1 MHTHTHA
8 AGWDYVWCIHTLTHT
23 YPHACTCAYTRTFY
37 RMGVFPLLRLLLPAA
52 TACCCCPPAAACVP
66 LLRAP
71 AQAESPELFA
81 GQITYILQ
89 QLHDTVQQL
98 QPVAQDVESDDEAA
112 DDGKWPRGSGSG

>member
-1 MHTHTHA
+1 MVHSHAHPHLPACMHMRIHTHFLQD
-8 AGWDYVWCIHTLTHT
+8 GSLPLTE
-23 YPHACTCAYTRTFY
+23 TFY
-37 RMGVFPLLRLLLPAA
+37 RLGVFPLLRLLLPAA